1 MQYSGLSATVQG
13 NPKLYTTLVKRH
25 TNTARSCRLHGPRL
39 QRKQTRAAAVQ
50 KSQQLAERVP
60 ASSVA
65 HEVRFC
71 YFAGC
76 CLFFLAGITL
86 KCCVVIVVLP
96 CAHFRY
102 VGSTSK
108 ICLYCLQLSVVMFHV
123 MFDRCSLMDSQA
135 SGVVDQPSLPKRI
148 QYIADEFQSM
158 SDPKERYKLLLK
170 YAKTLP
176 ALEASKKVPTN
187 RVIGC
192 TSEVW
197 MTASLDDSSRVQFSG
212 DSDSELTRGLCA
224 LLVQLMSGLKPQ
236 EVLQVCVPPTNP
248 PQHQSI

>member
-13 NPKLYTTLVKRH
+13 N
-25 TNTARSCRLHGPRL
+25 GPRL

-50 KSQQLAERVP
+50 KSQQLAECVP

-65 HEVRFC
+65 QEVRFC

-108 ICLYCLQLSVVMFHV
+108 ICYIVCNFQLLCFMLCLTDV
-123 MFDRCSLMDSQA
+123 A
-135 SGVVDQPSLPKRI
+135 
-148 QYIADEFQSM
+148 
-158 SDPKERYKLLLK
+158 
-170 YAKTLP
+170 
-176 ALEASKKVPTN
+176 
-187 RVIGC
+187 
-192 TSEVW
+192 
-197 MTASLDDSSRVQFSG
+197 
-212 DSDSELTRGLCA
+212 
-224 LLVQLMSGLKPQ
+224 
-236 EVLQVCVPPTNP
+236 
-248 PQHQSI
+248 